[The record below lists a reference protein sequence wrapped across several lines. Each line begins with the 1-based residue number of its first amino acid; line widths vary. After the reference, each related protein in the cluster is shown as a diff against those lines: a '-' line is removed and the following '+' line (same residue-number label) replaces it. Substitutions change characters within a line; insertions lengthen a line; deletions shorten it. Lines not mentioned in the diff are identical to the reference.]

1 MAKAPAF
8 QFYPKQYVA
17 DKDVQAMEWD
27 ARGMYVHLLCM
38 AWQEIPPGSIPN
50 DDAVIRRWLNL
61 SLYDSG
67 LCQRSSDR
75 RESGYG
81 CRCSDCVW
89 RRVRPQIM
97 AAWVLK
103 DGRWYQ
109 DGMCKTWER
118 MLKRSEASTNNVRK
132 RYQPY
137 VEEVKEAVDPEVS
150 KKISESY
157 IAEIYDC
164 YPRKLGKG
172 HAYKAIAS
180 ALRKLLEQKK
190 ELFHSLDDAAVYLKQ
205 RTKLFARSPAG
216 QAGQYTPHPA
226 TWFNGE
232 RYLDDES
239 EWSKYGQ
246 EPSKTE
252 QRVTSNRQN
261 IVAGL
266 SAGANARPGG
276 ADRGQRDFAGRSA
289 ALVGDV
295 QTGESGTD

>member
-1 MAKAPAF
+1 
-8 QFYPKQYVA
+8 
-17 DKDVQAMEWD
+17 
-27 ARGMYVHLLCM
+27 
-38 AWQEIPPGSIPN
+38 
-50 DDAVIRRWLNL
+50 
-61 SLYDSG
+61 
-67 LCQRSSDR
+67 
-75 RESGYG
+75 
-81 CRCSDCVW
+81 
-89 RRVRPQIM
+89 M

-190 ELFHSLDDAAVYLKQ
+190 ELFHSLDGAAVYLKQ

-226 TWFNGE
+226 SWFNGE